1 MKTVNPEQGF
11 GTLLNHVGEHHH
23 PLSAHVMPI
32 FQTSTFS
39 FDTVQAAVNSFTG
52 VDKESYVYTRGRN
65 PNSALLA
72 QKVAYLEGIDLI
84 RAAPDKDVYDIVDAY
99 VCGSGMGAITAAVLS
114 RMKAGDKALVQA
126 SIYGGTHTFWS
137 EIAPRYGMSAQFV
150 QSFDLQDWKQ
160 AFVDAG
166 DISVVYVESPANP
179 TMEVQDLRGLA
190 DLAHEH
196 GAWLIVDNTFAT
208 PYHQRPLGFGADMVV
223 HSSTK
228 YIGGHGVAT
237 GGIIVCRHP
246 DFVNLFSDLWQL
258 ASELGASPSPNDSWL
273 MAMGLKTLEL
283 RMQRHSS
290 NAMQIA
296 RFMQEHKKIKTV
308 LYPGLP
314 DFKYHEMAKKQMQ
327 NGYGGLVSF
336 ELSGGASSA
345 AKFIDL
351 LTLPAIAISL
361 GSTDS
366 LIQCP
371 ASMTHRNMPKAE
383 REAAGITDGL
393 IRFSVG
399 IENVEDLIADLDQAL
414 NQI

>member
-1 MKTVNPEQGF
+1 MKSVNPGQGT

-23 PLSAHVMPI
+23 ALSAHVMPI

-39 FDTVQAAVNSFTG
+39 FDTVQAAVDSFTG
-52 VDKESYVYTRGRN
+52 VDRDSYVYTRGRN

-72 QKVAYLEGIDLI
+72 QKIAYLEGIDLI
-84 RAAPDKDVYDIVDAY
+84 RAAPEKDVCDIVDAY
-99 VCGSGMGAITAAVLS
+99 VTGSGMGAITAAVLS
-114 RMKAGDKALVQA
+114 RMKSGDKALVQA

-137 EIAPRYGMSAQFV
+137 EIAPRYGMSAGFV
-150 QSFDLQDWKQ
+150 EGFDLEDWQQ

-179 TMEVQDLRGLA
+179 TMEVQDLGGLA

-208 PYHQRPLGFGADMVV
+208 PYHQKPLSFGADMVV

-246 DFVNLFSDLWQL
+246 EFVNLFSELWQL

-296 RFMQEHKKIKTV
+296 QYLDTNKLIQKV

-314 DFKYHEMAKKQMQ
+314 DFRYHEMAKKQME
-327 NGYGGLVSF
+327 NGFGGLVSF
-336 ELSGGASSA
+336 ELVGGANSA
-345 AKFIDL
+345 TRFIDA

-371 ASMTHRNMPKAE
+371 ASMTHRNMSRPE
-383 REAAGITDGL
+383 REAVGITDGL

-399 IENVEDLIADLDQAL
+399 IENVEDLIADIEQAL
-414 NQI
+414 GKI

>member
-1 MKTVNPEQGF
+1 
-11 GTLLNHVGEHHH
+11 L
-23 PLSAHVMPI
+23 
-32 FQTSTFS
+32 
-39 FDTVQAAVNSFTG
+39 
-52 VDKESYVYTRGRN
+52 
-65 PNSALLA
+65 
-72 QKVAYLEGIDLI
+72 
-84 RAAPDKDVYDIVDAY
+84 
-99 VCGSGMGAITAAVLS
+99 
-114 RMKAGDKALVQA
+114 
-126 SIYGGTHTFWS
+126 
-137 EIAPRYGMSAQFV
+137 
-150 QSFDLQDWKQ
+150 
-160 AFVDAG
+160 
-166 DISVVYVESPANP
+166 
-179 TMEVQDLRGLA
+179 
-190 DLAHEH
+190 
-196 GAWLIVDNTFAT
+196 
-208 PYHQRPLGFGADMVV
+208 
-223 HSSTK
+223 
-228 YIGGHGVAT
+228 
-237 GGIIVCRHP
+237 
-246 DFVNLFSDLWQL
+246 
-258 ASELGASPSPNDSWL
+258 
-273 MAMGLKTLEL
+273 
-283 RMQRHSS
+283 
-290 NAMQIA
+290 QIA